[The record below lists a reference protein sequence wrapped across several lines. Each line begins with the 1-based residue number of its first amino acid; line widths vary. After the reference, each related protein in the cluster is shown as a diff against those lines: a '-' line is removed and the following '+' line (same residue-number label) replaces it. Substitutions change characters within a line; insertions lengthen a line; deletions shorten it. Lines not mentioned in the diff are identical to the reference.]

1 MTIRSA
7 NELALYLALVI
18 GLLFLPT
25 GVKAY
30 RPFESTDADVEG
42 PRQLEFELGAFT
54 YEKTDDGD
62 TFRSPDLVAN
72 YGFARNW
79 EVVAEGALERDF
91 EDNLQLSGPALF
103 LKGILRPGLLQGRGG
118 PSLAVE
124 TGVLL
129 PSSRNGEDT
138 PGGEGILIG
147 SMAVNPVI
155 IHLNLGGGVTR
166 GKQRAFALWGVIG
179 ELPVNDDLTLAAE
192 FNGESVEGK
201 RPENSVLLGLLW
213 QAPGTDA
220 VIDLGVRHGLSA
232 AAPDWM
238 ATVGVTFGM
247 GL

>member
-30 RPFESTDADVEG
+30 RPFESTDADVED
-42 PRQLEFELGAFT
+42 PHQLEIELGVFT
-54 YEKTDDGD
+54 HEKTGD
-62 TFRSPDLVAN
+62 NDIFRSPDLVAN

-79 EVVAEGALERDF
+79 EVVAEGALEQDL
-91 EDNLQLSGPALF
+91 EDNLQLSDPGLF
-103 LKGILRPGLLQGRGG
+103 LKGILRSGVLQGGRG
-118 PSLAVE
+118 PRMAVE
-124 TGVLL
+124 AGILL
-129 PSSRNGEDT
+129 PSTRASEDT

-179 ELPVNDDLTLAAE
+179 ELPVNDDLTVAME
-192 FNGESVEGK
+192 FNGESVEGN

-213 QAPGTDA
+213 QTPGTDA

-247 GL
+247 DL